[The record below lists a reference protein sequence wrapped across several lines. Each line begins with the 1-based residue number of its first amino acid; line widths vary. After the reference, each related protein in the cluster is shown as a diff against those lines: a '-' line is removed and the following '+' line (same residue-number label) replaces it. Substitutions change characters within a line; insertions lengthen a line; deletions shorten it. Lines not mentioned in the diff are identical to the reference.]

1 MTGRVSP
8 LKLTLK
14 RGALVAAANW
24 QVALVQFVADSLFKA
39 LLAVPI
45 VGGVFLVVLVVGG
58 EPSELIGSMEV
69 RTIVPALA
77 AALLANRLVLASF
90 VAALAIV
97 VIGGSAFMFLVKG
110 GTVAI
115 LVQSD
120 RQAGPIET
128 APLHLS
134 GLRQAGAFGLD
145 AFIAECTRLFRRY
158 LRLGLILIGV
168 YVVSGAGYVF
178 LTFGMDR
185 HGVPQWLGW
194 RLAAATSILL
204 VGWITLVNL
213 LYLLTQLVIVAEDC
227 SVRAGL
233 AHVVRLLRREL
244 RGVAAVF
251 GVVLALVVLATAAS
265 VLATAALGL
274 VGFVPL
280 VGLAVLP
287 LQLVAWLVRGLVF
300 QYLGL
305 TAIGAYL
312 KLYRSARGDA
322 GADSVVPVMT
332 GQPS

>member
-69 RTIVPALA
+69 RTIVPAMA
-77 AALLANRLVLASF
+77 AALMANPVVLASF
-90 VAALAIV
+90 LLALTIV
-97 VIGGSAFMFLVKG
+97 VLGGSVFMFLVKG
-110 GTVAI
+110 GAVA
-115 LVQSD
+115 VMVRSD

-134 GLRQAGAFGLD
+134 HLQQAGAFELD
-145 AFIAECTRLFRRY
+145 AFIAECMRLFRRY
-158 LRLGLILIGV
+158 LRLGLILLAV
-168 YVVSGAGYVF
+168 YVVSGVGYLF
-178 LTFGMDR
+178 LTFGIDGR
-185 HGVPQWLGW
+185 GVPQWLGW
-194 RLAAATSILL
+194 RLAAATSIAL
-204 VGWITLVNL
+204 VIWITLVNL

-233 AHVVRLLRREL
+233 ARVVRLLRHEL
-244 RGVAAVF
+244 RPVAAVF
-251 GVVLALVVLATAAS
+251 GVMLALVVLATAAS

-287 LQLVAWLVRGLVF
+287 LQIVAWLARGVVF

-305 TAIGAYL
+305 TAVGAYL
-312 KLYRSARGDA
+312 KLYRTGR
-322 GADSVVPVMT
+322 ADPTLRVMT